1 MTRACLATSDHISV
15 GELGCAWGHA
25 DVGAGAIELS
35 GYGPLPKAISVPMV
49 IQRPGSGVV
58 FMAAVA
64 TEGSVDAQGLI
75 SYQGPS

>member
-1 MTRACLATSDHISV
+1 MTRACVATSDHVSV

-25 DVGAGAIELS
+25 DVSVGAIELF
-35 GYGPLPKAISVPMV
+35 GYGPLPKAISVSMA

-75 SYQGPS
+75 SYQRPG

>member
-1 MTRACLATSDHISV
+1 MTRAYMATSDHVSV
-15 GELGCAWGHA
+15 GELGCAWRHA
-25 DVGAGAIELS
+25 RAIELS
-35 GYGPLPKAISVPMV
+35 GYGPLPKAISVPIA

-75 SYQGPS
+75 SYQGLG